1 MRVFPPAW
9 TRVIRPL
16 TRHNAKAKPV
26 LIATARTVLQRSG
39 KTTVHVTLSSAGRRL
54 LKGSKHMSLTT
65 NATFT
70 PTGANAVTVTKTCT
84 VKP

>member
-1 MRVFPPAW
+1 
-9 TRVIRPL
+9 
-16 TRHNAKAKPV
+16 
-26 LIATARTVLQRSG
+26 VLQRSG